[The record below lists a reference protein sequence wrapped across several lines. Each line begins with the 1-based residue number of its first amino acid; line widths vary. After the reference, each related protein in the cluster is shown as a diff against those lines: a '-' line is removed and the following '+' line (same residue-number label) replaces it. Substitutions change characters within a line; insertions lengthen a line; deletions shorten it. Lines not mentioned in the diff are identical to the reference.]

1 MMFSDLLWI
10 SHGRH
15 EARLMKGER
24 VMDDNTKFFGKPVAF
39 GIIIG
44 VVVGAVIGGSY
55 AIGVGI
61 AIGIVVG
68 AAIGAVLRAANKPE
82 S

>member
-1 MMFSDLLWI
+1 MFSDLTWI
-10 SHGRH
+10 SYGRH

-24 VMDDNTKFFGKPVAF
+24 VMDDNAKFFGKPVAF

-44 VVVGAVIGGSY
+44 TVVGAVIGGSY

-82 S
+82 G

>member
-1 MMFSDLLWI
+1 MFSDLPWI
-10 SHGRH
+10 SYGHH

-24 VMDDNTKFFGKPVAF
+24 VMDDNMRFMFMGLPV
-39 GIIIG
+39 GIG
-44 VVVGAVIGGSY
+44 VVVGAVIGGSF

-68 AAIGAVLRAANKPE
+68 AAIGAVLRAVNKPE

>member
-1 MMFSDLLWI
+1 MFSDLPWI

-44 VVVGAVIGGSY
+44 VVVGAVIGGSF